1 MHKAAYQNTFK
12 KKEQEKIE
20 EYIALAQEFNKT
32 HNIFVRKNKKEIID
46 KDIID
51 CSPLI
56 TIIKPNKTI
65 LDLGSGGG
73 FPGILLSITKPEN
86 KITLIESN
94 QKKCYFLRTAIH
106 KLELKNTTVINKTI
120 TKNNTLGEYDVI
132 TARAFASITKII
144 ELTKSNTH
152 KKSRYVLLKGRESKT
167 LEELKFL
174 NTKKHQY
181 EIIKLNNK
189 NHERSV
195 VIIKENE

>member
-1 MHKAAYQNTFK
+1 M
-12 KKEQEKIE
+12 
-20 EYIALAQEFNKT
+20 
-32 HNIFVRKNKKEIID
+32 
-46 KDIID
+46 
-51 CSPLI
+51 
-56 TIIKPNKTI
+56 
-65 LDLGSGGG
+65 
-73 FPGILLSITKPEN
+73 TKPEN
-86 KITLIESN
+86 KITLVESN
-94 QKKCYFLRTAIH
+94 QKKCYFLRTVIH

-152 KKSRYVLLKGRESKT
+152 KKSRYVLLKGRESTT

-195 VIIKENE
+195 VVIKENE